1 MFSPTCVKRRERH
14 SSSSKV
20 VRDCAKCHSAPVSAD
35 CKKAEARTGLF
46 INFLAEMARRAKQTL
61 ESRPETNEIIE
72 KETSEAEANATPA
85 ITGMR
90 ERYT

>member
-1 MFSPTCVKRRERH
+1 M
-14 SSSSKV
+14 
-20 VRDCAKCHSAPVSAD
+20 
-35 CKKAEARTGLF
+35 F
-46 INFLAEMARRAKQTL
+46 INFLSEMARRAKLTL

-90 ERYT
+90 ERST

>member
-1 MFSPTCVKRRERH
+1 MSRREAIAAA
-14 SSSSKV
+14 KV
-20 VRDCAKCHSAPVSAD
+20 VRDGAKLIVRQVSAE

-46 INFLAEMARRAKQTL
+46 MSFLAEMARRAKQTL